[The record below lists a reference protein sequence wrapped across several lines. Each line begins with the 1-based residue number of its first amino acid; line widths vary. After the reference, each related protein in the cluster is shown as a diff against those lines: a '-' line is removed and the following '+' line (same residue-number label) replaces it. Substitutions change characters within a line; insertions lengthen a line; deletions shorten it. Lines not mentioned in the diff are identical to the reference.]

1 MGFLPLSE
9 APRLLNGFTKSVDVE
24 KLENRSGFI
33 PASDSARPL
42 PIMAL
47 NQTINEI
54 ILTDAMVD
62 FNIIE
67 NREKILISDLF
78 FGLSFF
84 EESLSTFIILPPF
97 HECGVN
103 GEIFDVRYFFVNT
116 LSILN
121 SLCTIIVISKRCYHN
136 VAFTLL
142 K

>member
-67 NREKILISDLF
+67 NREKVLISDSF
-78 FGLSFF
+78 FVLSFF
-84 EESLSTFIILPPF
+84 EESLLTFIILPPF

-103 GEIFDVRYFFVNT
+103 GEILDVRYFFVNT

-121 SLCTIIVISKRCYHN
+121 SLCTIIVINKRCYHY

>member
-54 ILTDAMVD
+54 ILTDAVVD

-67 NREKILISDLF
+67 NREKILISDVFVLY
-78 FGLSFF
+78 F
-84 EESLSTFIILPPF
+84 EESLLTLIILPRF
-97 HECGVN
+97 HKCGVN
-103 GEIFDVRYFFVNT
+103 GNFRRRIFFLEHYSP

-121 SLCTIIVISKRCYHN
+121 SLCTIIVLNKGCYRY
-136 VAFTLL
+136 ATFTVR